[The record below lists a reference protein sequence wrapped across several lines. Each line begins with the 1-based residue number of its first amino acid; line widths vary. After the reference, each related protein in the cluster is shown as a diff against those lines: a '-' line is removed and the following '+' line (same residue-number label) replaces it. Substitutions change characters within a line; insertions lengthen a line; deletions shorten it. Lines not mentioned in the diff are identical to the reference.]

1 VTNPTAYLSNRT
13 GSHQSPKS
21 PHMFSPSSC
30 PASLNPIPYFLPSI
44 PLSPFPL
51 ASTTFFHPA
60 LLPCFALMNSNAV
73 SLTHSINNPIFS
85 KSNVALIII
94 PFTYFPFLDT
104 KALKN
109 PITKSVPTAL
119 PCTLSVTTEYRF
131 NKGSCEISSNKIPS
145 VTNLSVPPP
154 NSYYGSDRYT
164 RLLYPFHPHPLF

>member
-1 VTNPTAYLSNRT
+1 
-13 GSHQSPKS
+13 
-21 PHMFSPSSC
+21 MFSPSSC

-73 SLTHSINNPIFS
+73 SLSHSMNNPIFS

-94 PFTYFPFLDT
+94 PFTYFPFVDT

-119 PCTLSVTTEYRF
+119 PCTLSVTTEYSF

-154 NSYYGSDRYT
+154 ELLLWKRP
-164 RLLYPFHPHPLF
+164 LYPTSLSFPSPSPFLEVTETLCRAIHPL